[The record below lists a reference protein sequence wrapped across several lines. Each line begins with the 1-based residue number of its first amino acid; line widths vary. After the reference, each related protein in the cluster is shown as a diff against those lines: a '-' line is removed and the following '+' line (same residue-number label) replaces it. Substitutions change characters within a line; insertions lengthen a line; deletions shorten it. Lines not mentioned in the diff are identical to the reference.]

1 MNTALLV
8 IDVQTGLVA
17 GNPPVYRHASMLRTI
32 QRLIVRARGHKVPV
46 IYIQDDEVGTPGSLG
61 WEVHPGVAPQEGDLR
76 VRKLACDAFHGT
88 RLHRALSALRVKR
101 LVVVG
106 CKTQFCVDTTV
117 RRAASL
123 GYDVTLVADG
133 HSTTDSRVLPAKRII
148 AHHNHLLHGLGAGR
162 HEVCVKRASAV
173 RL

>member
-1 MNTALLV
+1 MDTALLV
-8 IDVQTGLVA
+8 IDIQTGLVA
-17 GNPPVYRHASMLRTI
+17 GNQPVYRHEKLLRTI
-32 QRLIVRARGHKVPV
+32 QRLIIRARGHRVPV
-46 IYIQDDEVGTPGSLG
+46 IYVQDDEVDRPGSPG
-61 WEVHPGVAPQEGDLR
+61 WGVHPSVAPLDDDLQ

-88 RLHRALSALRVKR
+88 RLHRALIGLRIKK

-123 GYDVTLVADG
+123 GFDVTLVADG
-133 HSTTDSRVLPAKRII
+133 HSTTNSRVLPAEKII

-162 HEVCVKRASAV
+162 HEIRVKRASAV